1 MSSPLGYFNMTIDD
15 GISASIILPILY
27 VIEAVS
33 YTVCV
38 IVLVRDIH
46 SGINQLSLI
55 IIFGSIIALWL
66 ITTTDCNNWNWVYS
80 VS

>member
-1 MSSPLGYFNMTIDD
+1 MTIDD
-15 GISASIILPILY
+15 EISASMILLILY

-38 IVLVRDIH
+38 IVPVIDIIH
-46 SGINQLSLI
+46 SGINQISLI
-55 IIFGSIIALWL
+55 IVFGSIIALRL
-66 ITTTDCNNWNWVYS
+66 ITTTYCNNCNWVYS